1 MKTPTYREPTA
12 KQQKLLENI
21 RVRPLRAEETQRAQ
35 RLLEKH
41 HYLGGIKAVGE
52 RQWYVAVTPNGGWMA
67 VLLFCAAC
75 KHLKGRDEHIGWTVE
90 QRRRRLSLVVNNAR
104 FLLLPEKG
112 FANLGTRVMK
122 LTLDRLAVDW
132 QAQYGHPV
140 LMAETFVD
148 PQIHNG
154 VVYRAGGWTELG
166 ETKGWGRC
174 AREYYEKHGRPK
186 RLFVRE
192 LAKHARRSL
201 QAEHLKASLAM
212 VEEKVRPRCTLHGP
226 ELRSLV
232 EHFKGVADHRKW
244 IGRYP
249 LWSLLAIVAVASL
262 CGAGRGQKDIALF
275 ARGLTK
281 AQRRILGIRRNVA
294 REYPAPSQPTFSR
307 LLAHGKGADVETAIL
322 LFQEQMRGPAP
333 EGELV
338 AIDGKEARR
347 SRGQQILTAVTAKS
361 LHYLGSLPVSDKT
374 NEIPV
379 ARELFKKIDVVG
391 RLVGLDALHTQIETA
406 QDLVTEHGGDY
417 LFTVKD
423 NQSGLKKRLQHMLPA
438 GLAGFPP
445 SANHA
450 AGVVDTGKKQRPQR
464 VPGDRDLRGN
474 VGAGL
479 FSLCRAGGARGSA
492 DQRTQEG
499 NGLVADQPARSTVVG
514 VVVAGQPQDIL
525 GN

>member
-12 KQQKLLENI
+12 KQQKLLETI
-21 RVRPLRAEETQRAQ
+21 RVRPLRTEETKRAQ

-41 HYLGGIKAVGE
+41 HYLGGIQAVGE
-52 RQWYVAVTPNGGWMA
+52 RQWYVAVTPNGGWLA

-75 KHLKGRDEHIGWTVE
+75 KHLKGRDTYIGWTVE

-122 LTLDRLAVDW
+122 LALDRLSGDW

-140 LMAETFVD
+140 LLVETFVD

-154 VVYRAGGWTELG
+154 VVYQAGGWTERG

-174 AREYYEKHGRPK
+174 AREYYEKHGHPK
-186 RLFVRE
+186 KLFVRE

-201 QAEHLKASLAM
+201 QAEHLKPSLAM
-212 VEEKVRPRCTLHGP
+212 VEEKVKPRCALPGP
-226 ELRSLV
+226 ELRSLG
-232 EHFKGVADHRKW
+232 EHFKGTTDHRKW

-249 LWSLLAIVAVASL
+249 LWSLLAIVALASL

-281 AQRRILGIRRNVA
+281 AQRRILGVRRNA
-294 REYPAPSQPTFSR
+294 AGEYPAPSQPTICR
-307 LLAHGKGADVETAIL
+307 LLAHVKGGEVEAAIL
-322 LFQEQMRGPAP
+322 RFQEQVRGPAP
-333 EGELV
+333 AQDIV

-347 SRGQQILTAVTAKS
+347 SRGQQILTAVTAGS
-361 LHYLGSLPVSDKT
+361 LHYLGSLPVSEKT

-379 ARELFKKIDVVG
+379 ARELFQKVNLVG
-391 RLVGLDALHTQIETA
+391 RLVGLDALHTQMETA
-406 QDLVTEHGGDY
+406 RNLVLEQGGDY

-423 NQSGLKKRLQHMLPA
+423 NQSGLKKRLQHILPA
-438 GLAGFPP
+438 TPAGFSP
-445 SANHA
+445 SAHHHA
-450 AGVVDTGKKQRPQR
+450 GGVDEREKQGAPRI
-464 VPGDRDLRGN
+464 PGHRDLARDG
-474 VGAGL
+474 GAGL
-479 FSLCRAGGARGSA
+479 VSLCGTGGARGSA
-492 DQRTQEG
+492 DQWPQEG
-499 NGLVADQPARSTVVG
+499 NGLAADQPVG
-514 VVVAGQPQDIL
+514 GGVAGGGVAGQPKDIL
-525 GN
+525 GH

>member
-1 MKTPTYREPTA
+1 
-12 KQQKLLENI
+12 
-21 RVRPLRAEETQRAQ
+21 
-35 RLLEKH
+35 
-41 HYLGGIKAVGE
+41 
-52 RQWYVAVTPNGGWMA
+52 MA

-281 AQRRILGIRRNVA
+281 AQRRILGIRRNAA

-464 VPGDRDLRGN
+464 VPGDRDLPGN

-479 FSLCRAGGARGSA
+479 FSLCSAGGTRGSA

>member
-12 KQQKLLENI
+12 KQQKLLETI
-21 RVRPLRAEETQRAQ
+21 QVRPLGAEETKRAQ

-52 RQWYVAVTPNGGWMA
+52 RLWYVAVTPNGGWMA

-75 KHLKGRDEHIGWTVE
+75 KHLKGRDAHIGWTVE

-122 LTLDRLAVDW
+122 LALDRLSVDW

-140 LMAETFVD
+140 LMVETFVD

-166 ETKGWGRC
+166 ATKGWGRC

-186 RLFVRE
+186 QLFVRE

-201 QAEHLKASLAM
+201 QAEHLKPSLAM
-212 VEEKVRPRCTLHGP
+212 VEAKVRPRCTLPGP
-226 ELRSLV
+226 VLCSLA
-232 EHFKGVADHRKW
+232 EHFKGVTDHRKW
-244 IGRYP
+244 IGLYP
-249 LWSLLAIVAVASL
+249 LWSLLAIVAAASL

-281 AQRRILGIRRNVA
+281 AQRRILGIWRNAA

-307 LLAHGKGADVETAIL
+307 LLAQVKGDEVEAAIL
-322 LFQEQMRGPAP
+322 RFQEQVRGPAP
-333 EGELV
+333 ERDIV

-347 SRGQQILTAVTAKS
+347 SRGQQILTAVTAGS
-361 LHYLGSLPVSDKT
+361 LHYLGSLPVSEKT

-406 QDLVTEHGGDY
+406 QDLVIEHGGDY
-417 LFTVKD
+417 LFTVKE
-423 NQSGLKKRLQHMLPA
+423 NQSGLRQRLQHLLPA
-438 GLAGFPP
+438 GPAGFSP
-445 SANHA
+445 SPDHD
-450 AGVVDTGKKQRPQR
+450 AGVVDEGDQQGAQRI
-464 VPGDRDLRGN
+464 PGDRDRPGHL
-474 VGAGL
+474 GAGL
-479 FSLCRAGGARGSA
+479 FSLCGTGGARGPA

-499 NGLVADQPARSTVVG
+499 NGLAADQSVGGPVVG
-514 VVVAGQPQDIL
+514 LVVAGQSKDIL
-525 GN
+525 GH